1 MDIPL
6 YQYSTF
12 CLCLILVTAFI
23 SAAKKAFS
31 VLDRRGAETLERGR
45 ECVALRFLT
54 DRPAETL
61 LTLLILH
68 SGVLIA
74 LVLITLVTF
83 SQFWLTTG
91 VLIILMIVYLYLGRV
106 LPRALIQGRELPFIQ
121 RASIV
126 LKILYYGLAP
136 LRLPL
141 EWVSALL
148 LPAGTGLEMPFI
160 RDRDFKNLFA
170 GYRRGDEETYER
182 AMIHNV
188 MEFRETRVKEVM
200 TPRPDMFC
208 IDIETDLAGVL
219 ESVQNCVFSR
229 VPVYRDDLD
238 HIVGILYVKD
248 LLPLLLQKVGLDRKL
263 LTTLLHPALHVPETK
278 RVSELLRDFKKQNV
292 HIAIVVDE
300 YGGVE
305 GLVSL
310 EDLLEEIVGEIQDED
325 DVEEQPVVQISERTF
340 RVSAMLS
347 PEEFNE
353 FFDCAI
359 ESEDYETIGG
369 FVLDQLGRF
378 PKWGEKV
385 RYGNLEI
392 VVYRSKGVRILEVL
406 VNRREEISDLAENAG
421 EDH

>member
-6 YQYSTF
+6 YQYTLF
-12 CLCLILVTAFI
+12 CVCLILISAFI
-23 SAAKKAFS
+23 SASKKAFS
-31 VLDRRGAETLERGR
+31 VLDRTGVETLNGSGDAS
-45 ECVALRFLT
+45 ALRFLSE
-54 DRPAETL
+54 RPAETL

-68 SGVLIA
+68 SGLLIF
-74 LVLITLVTF
+74 LVLVTLVTF
-83 SQFWLTTG
+83 RQFWLTAA
-91 VLIILMIVYLYLGRV
+91 VLAILTIVYHYLGRV
-106 LPRALIQGRELPFIQ
+106 LPRALIQGRELRFLQ
-121 RASIV
+121 RASV
-126 LKILYYGLAP
+126 PVQLFYYGVAP
-136 LRLPL
+136 FRLLL
-141 EWVSALL
+141 EWASALL
-148 LPAGTGLEMPFI
+148 LPGGTGLEMPFI
-160 RDRDFKNLFA
+160 RDRDFKKLFT
-170 GYRRGDEETYER
+170 GHLGEDGETYER
-182 AMIHNV
+182 EMIHNV

-208 IDIETDLAGVL
+208 IDVEADLAAVL
-219 ESVQNCVFSR
+219 ESVQNHVFSR

-238 HIVGILYVKD
+238 HIVGLLYVKD
-248 LLPLLLQKVGLDRKL
+248 LLPLLLQNVSLDQKL
-263 LTTLLHPALHVPETK
+263 LTTLLHPAQHVPETK

-325 DVEEQPVVQISERTF
+325 DVEEQPVVRLREGTF

-347 PEEFNE
+347 PEDFNE
-353 FFDCAI
+353 LFDCAI

-369 FVLDQLGRF
+369 FVLDELGHF

-392 VVYRSKGVRILEVL
+392 VVNRSKGVRILELL
-406 VNRREEISDLAENAG
+406 VSRREGLSAAAG
-421 EDH
+421 PLEEDN